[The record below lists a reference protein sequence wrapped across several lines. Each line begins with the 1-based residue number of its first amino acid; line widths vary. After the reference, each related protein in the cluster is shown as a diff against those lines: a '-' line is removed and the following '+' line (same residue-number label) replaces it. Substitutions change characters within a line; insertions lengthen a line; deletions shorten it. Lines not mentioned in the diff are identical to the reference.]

1 MKLSIKKLDE
11 LVEKLGDDAPAALFQ
26 DASSFD
32 PANLKKIDQPRPAGA
47 LNSSG
52 LMGVEGDEADV
63 IGKLAYN

>member
-26 DASSFD
+26 DESLFD

-47 LNSSG
+47 VHSSRS
-52 LMGVEGDEADV
+52 MGVESYEGDEADV
-63 IGKLAYN
+63 IGK